1 MLPIFTYHGFNI
13 AGNAYANNDHVALA
27 SDLRTLHQRGRKV
40 FALSQIVE
48 HLLLGTLDELAGGVG
63 ISFDDGT
70 DFDAIDL
77 THPVHGWQRSLL
89 GILDDFRI
97 ETGMAVIATAF
108 VIASPA
114 ARQAIAQR
122 EVFGYDWMRSD
133 WWQSAQATGLL
144 EIGNHSW
151 DHQHSAVID
160 AHSGRPQSGRF
171 DDITTLALAETEIAD
186 AKRFI
191 ERVAPGP
198 AAALLAYPYGESN
211 DFLSRVYLPQHQA
224 SHGVRAAFGCVPAK
238 LRRNTNRW
246 QIPRYVC
253 GLHWKSAAEFSR
265 LLD

>member
-13 AGNAYANNDHVALA
+13 AGNAYADNDHVALA
-27 SDLRTLHQRGRKV
+27 SDLRTLHARGRKV
-40 FALSQIVE
+40 FALSKIVD
-48 HLLLGTLDELAGGVG
+48 HLLLGTLAELGDGVG

-77 THPVHGWQRSLL
+77 THPVHGRQRSLL
-89 GILDDFRI
+89 GILSDFRQ
-97 ETGMAVIATAF
+97 ETGTAVIATAF

-114 ARQAIAQR
+114 ARLAIAHR
-122 EVFGYDWMRSD
+122 EVFGQDWMRSS
-133 WWQSAQATGLL
+133 WWPSAQASGLL

-151 DHQHSAVID
+151 DHQHPALID
-160 AHSGRPQSGRF
+160 AHTGQPKSGRF
-171 DDITTLALAETEIAD
+171 DDITTLALAESELAD

-198 AAALLAYPYGESN
+198 AAALFAYPYGQSN
-211 DFLSRVYLPQHQA
+211 DFLRCDYLPHHLRR
-224 SHGVRAAFGCVPAK
+224 HGIRAAFGCTPAK
-238 LRRNTNRW
+238 VHAATDRW